1 MGLFCNQ
8 TAFDF
13 SLGEYT
19 FQTLAGYGSLKRL
32 FVPEHGLFAE
42 LQDQVPLSDTKV
54 YADLGLDADIVS
66 LYAGPSESPG
76 VQREHLADLDAMVID
91 VQDVGCRCFTY
102 TTSLGYL
109 LERLAEYDISIP
121 VYIIDHPN
129 PAGRQVEGIPLPG
142 QYASFLGRTGLPH
155 RHGLTVAEL
164 SRLIKH
170 ETAGRF
176 ELKIIPYHQ
185 DPPASDAALPP
196 RTTWGIPPSPNMPGP
211 LTPMVY
217 SGQCLLEG
225 TNVSEGRGT
234 TRPFEIFGAPF
245 LSWIVH
251 QELPALFRG
260 ASLRPMRFVP
270 TFHKYAGEIC
280 HGFQIHLT
288 GEPYHSLAHT
298 LQIIRFIREGS
309 GAEFRWREGSY
320 EQGSDRTAIELLAG
334 DEVLLAYLNGEAEWA
349 EAQQAL
355 TEGEE
360 AWIKRASEFLIYSPP
375 LHRVS

>member
-1 MGLFCNQ
+1 
-8 TAFDF
+8 
-13 SLGEYT
+13 
-19 FQTLAGYGSLKRL
+19 LAGYGSLKRL

-42 LQDQVPLSDTKV
+42 LQDQVTLSDTKV

-66 LYAGPSESPG
+66 LYGGTGTLKVERS
-76 VQREHLADLDAMVID
+76 QLADLDALVID
-91 VQDVGCRCFTY
+91 VQDVGSRYFTY
-102 TTSLGYL
+102 ITSLGYL

-129 PAGRQVEGIPLPG
+129 PAGRQVEGIPLPKH
-142 QYASFLGRTGLPH
+142 YASFLGRTGLPN
-155 RHGLTVAEL
+155 RHGLTIGEL
-164 SRLIKH
+164 SQLIKH
-170 ETAGRF
+170 ECAGRF
-176 ELKIIPYHQ
+176 ELKVIPYDQ
-185 DPPASDAALPP
+185 ARSPKAAAVPP
-196 RTTWGIPPSPNMPGP
+196 RTTWGISPSPNIPGP
-211 LTPMVY
+211 LTSMVY

-245 LSWIVH
+245 LSWIYH
-251 QELPALFRG
+251 QERPAVFRG

-270 TFHKYAGEIC
+270 TFHKYAGEVC

-309 GAEFRWREGSY
+309 GTEFRWREGSY
-320 EQGSDRTAIELLAG
+320 EQGSDRPAIELLVG

-349 EAQQAL
+349 KAQQAL

-360 AWIKRASEFLIYSPP
+360 AWIKSATPHLIYPQP
-375 LHRVS
+375 LRRAG